1 MSTAADVP
9 DTSPGLRQRQSGVDS
24 TAQQETQAQQSH
36 DLEPSETINSSENSS
51 KTYGRTPDGTVF
63 IVPTTHDMV
72 SQLLDP
78 RQPKNLS
85 DAIVLAIL
93 GLHILAAYFLPSGS
107 KRTVFAIV
115 FLFWRACYN
124 IGIGVLLQIQSNH
137 RRLVTW
143 AKRWK
148 LFEHPS
154 TGKNPRPW
162 LYKLLKTE
170 LETKI
175 TEDYEFE
182 KAPSSTTLGWSFE
195 GLLI

>member
-1 MSTAADVP
+1 MSTAADLP
-9 DTSPGLRQRQSGVDS
+9 ATGPGLRQRQSGVDPP
-24 TAQQETQAQQSH
+24 AQQDKPQAEQGHSRQSS
-36 DLEPSETINSSENSS
+36 DVPVPSDKSS

-85 DAIVLAIL
+85 DAIVLTIL
-93 GLHILAAYFLPSGS
+93 GLHILAAYFLPSSS
-107 KRTVFAIV
+107 KRIVFAAV

-143 AKRWK
+143 A
-148 LFEHPS
+148 PA
-154 TGKNPRPW
+154 
-162 LYKLLKTE
+162 
-170 LETKI
+170 LEALRESFNRQKPATMALQATK
-175 TEDYEFE
+175 ERARD
-182 KAPSSTTLGWSFE
+182 KDPG
-195 GLLI
+195 GL